1 MAVREIKTKKILYK
15 EVQIPGQKKTV
26 QEMLSEVLNKN
37 QKADLRKELVNPNED
52 NLFRLINKNEL
63 FQGVLF
69 CQLVAFEPGHSQR
82 YIQLESDAES
92 YKIRSVTS
100 TELAQLSEEKADE
113 VKSEQAKVVREFIDS
128 ILYFG
133 VFDNNIVV
141 MQSRSL
147 TTRELETHLRWLL
160 GTLAS
165 AIPAECILKLTDKPK
180 EEVIEEILRKP
191 VKSVSIGAPVETT
204 LSRGSSDQQASWVPS
219 GTAAGLIKAMLA
231 EKWDSFLKSTPL
243 DSCLDDANLEVTL
256 KISYKRNTSNGGE
269 KMLRNLVDAT
279 RHYPDEDVT
288 VEMVGGTKLTG
299 KDIRLWN
306 TVKLV
311 TYNSLIDEHDLYGQM
326 HEWLQSLLNA
336 GEIDYEDE
344 KK

>member
-1 MAVREIKTKKILYK
+1 MSNKETKTKKILYK
-15 EVQIPGQKKTV
+15 EINIPGQTKTV
-26 QEMLSEVLNKN
+26 QQMLSEALATH
-37 QKADLRKELVNPNED
+37 QKADLRKEIVNPNEEK
-52 NLFRLINKNEL
+52 LFRLINKSEI

-69 CQLVAFEPGHSQR
+69 CQLVLFEPGHSQR

-100 TELAQLSEEKADE
+100 AELAKLTEEQADE
-113 VKSEQAKVVREFIDS
+113 VKLEQAQIVREFIDS

-133 VFDNNIVV
+133 VFDNSLVV

-160 GTLAS
+160 GSLTDS
-165 AIPAECILKLTDKPK
+165 IPDGSILKLTDKPK
-180 EEVIEEILRKP
+180 EEIIEEILSKP
-191 VKSVSIGAPVETT
+191 VKSVSIGAPVETK
-204 LSRGSSDQQASWVPS
+204 LSENTQNGGASWVPA
-219 GTAAGLIKAMLA
+219 GTSADIIKAMLA
-231 EKWDSFLKSTPL
+231 EKWEKFIKATPL
-243 DSCLDDANLEVTL
+243 DACLDDANLEVTL
-256 KISYKRNTSNGGE
+256 KVTYKRKTTENGE

-299 KDIRLWN
+299 KEIRLWN

-311 TYNSLIDEHDLYGQM
+311 THNSLIDEHDLYGQM
-326 HEWLQSLLNA
+326 HEWLASLMRS
-336 GEIDYEDE
+336 GEVEYNDDE
-344 KK
+344 A